1 MVSKVYEFLSVINQ
15 ILSEAA
21 GDSPDDGIDITFHE
35 SRLSILFPPS
45 AAVEAEA
52 AEVSPDIVA
61 EDVKVVAVV
70 EKGGLHQSR
79 ADAAPEEL
87 LLVVGGGDGGAAAAA
102 AAARIHAALQAT
114 L

>member
-1 MVSKVYEFLSVINQ
+1 MVSKVYEFLCVIDL

-35 SRLSILFPPS
+35 SRLSILFS
-45 AAVEAEA
+45 AALESEA

-79 ADAAPEEL
+79 ADAAPEEP
-87 LLVVGGGDGGAAAAA
+87 LLVVGGGNDGGAVLVLVAPLNKNL
-102 AAARIHAALQAT
+102 I
-114 L
+114 

>member
-1 MVSKVYEFLSVINQ
+1 MVSKVYEFLSVINY

-35 SRLSILFPPS
+35 SRLSILFS
-45 AAVEAEA
+45 AAVESEA

-79 ADAAPEEL
+79 ADAAPEEP
-87 LLVVGGGDGGAAAAA
+87 LLVVGGGGGAVLVLVAPLNKNL
-102 AAARIHAALQAT
+102 I
-114 L
+114 